1 MEPMPVLEVVS
12 NNIVLNTQ
20 NLNVIAGQR
29 ASQIDMQVR
38 AASVRLLAVASAV
51 GLTHAL
57 WVGSRNPLEVSPVPV
72 SATPDN
78 IIDPDNNIVGGVI
91 GGRGEFVRLFVSET
105 AGVGTNDYR
114 ARIVVSEL

>member
-1 MEPMPVLEVVS
+1 MPVLEVTS
-12 NNIVLNTQ
+12 DNIAANTQ
-20 NLNVIAGQR
+20 NENVIQGLR

-72 SATPDN
+72 SATPN
-78 IIDPDNNIVGGVI
+78 QIIDPDNLVVSGVL
-91 GGRGEFVRLFVSET
+91 GSRGEFIRLFVSET
-105 AGVGTNDYR
+105 AGSDSNDYR
-114 ARIVVSEL
+114 ARLVVSEL

>member
-1 MEPMPVLEVVS
+1 MPVLEVTS
-12 NNIVLNTQ
+12 NNIAANTQ
-20 NLNVIAGQR
+20 NSNVIQGLR

-72 SATPDN
+72 SATPN
-78 IIDPDNNIVGGVI
+78 QIIDPDNLVVSGVL
-91 GGRGEFVRLFVSET
+91 GSRGEFIRLFVSET
-105 AGVGTNDYR
+105 AGAATNDYR
-114 ARIVVSEL
+114 ARLVVSEL